1 MISNTA
7 ITSTDAAR
15 GFSELLNGIRY
26 RGERYTILRG
36 GKPVATMGPVEGAA
50 VAKTLGELSGL
61 LQSLPR
67 VDPEDTTFGADV
79 AEAARLQPPLPASH
93 PWE

>member
-1 MISNTA
+1 MTRRG
-7 ITSTDAAR
+7 ITSTEAVR

-26 RGERYTILRG
+26 RGERFTILRG
-36 GKPVATMGPVEGAA
+36 GKPVAAIGPVEGAA
-50 VAKTLGELSGL
+50 VERTLGEIPGL

-67 VDPEDTTFGADV
+67 VDPKDTTFAADV
-79 AEAARLQPPLPASH
+79 AEASRVQPPLPPTP

>member
-1 MISNTA
+1 MIRNTR
-7 ITSTDAAR
+7 ITSTEAAR
-15 GFSELLNGIRY
+15 GFSALLNGIRY

-50 VAKTLGELSGL
+50 VARTLGEIPEL

-67 VDPEDTTFGADV
+67 VDPEDKDFGADV
-79 AEAARLQPPLPASH
+79 AQASRAQPPLPETS

>member
-1 MISNTA
+1 MMPGSE
-7 ITSTDAAR
+7 ITSTEAAR

-50 VAKTLGELSGL
+50 VTRTLGEIPGL
-61 LQSLPR
+61 LRSLPR
-67 VDPEDTTFGADV
+67 VDPEDPAFGADV
-79 AEAARLQPPLPASH
+79 AEVTRLQPPLPATH